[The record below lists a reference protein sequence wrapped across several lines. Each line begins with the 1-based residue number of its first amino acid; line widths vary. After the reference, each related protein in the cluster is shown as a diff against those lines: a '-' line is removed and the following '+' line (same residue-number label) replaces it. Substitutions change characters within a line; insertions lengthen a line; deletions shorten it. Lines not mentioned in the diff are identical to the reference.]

1 LRPQKY
7 FEHSTLILGFWP
19 ALEKLLTL
27 TVSYPAVN
35 SGEPNQY
42 RLLTTVF
49 NLNREH
55 LEDPVTKVGSAV
67 SIAKNVGTGRDANP

>member
-1 LRPQKY
+1 LCVCVY
-7 FEHSTLILGFWP
+7 STLEFYCI
-19 ALEKLLTL
+19 KHK
-27 TVSYPAVN
+27 N